1 VNIFAVQFAKAAGA
15 TVIST
20 TSSAEKA
27 ESLKKLGSDHIINY
41 KETPNCGE
49 KAAQWTPNG
58 EGVNY
63 VIELGGQPHNV
74 PIPQSRQDRWHYIHY
89 WLPWWN
95 SPKFMEALSNLC
107 NVRGI
112 IVGSR
117 DQFEAMNRAIEVNKI
132 KPAVDQKIF
141 TLDQAKE

>member
-1 VNIFAVQFAKAAGA
+1 M
-15 TVIST
+15 
-20 TSSAEKA
+20 
-27 ESLKKLGSDHIINY
+27 
-41 KETPNCGE
+41 
-49 KAAQWTPNG
+49 PNG

-63 VIELGGQPHNV
+63 VIELGGQPTMSQF
-74 PIPQSRQDRWHYIHY
+74 PQSRQDRWHYIHY

-95 SPKFMEALSNLC
+95 NPKFMEAWSNLC

-112 IVGSR
+112 IAGSR

-132 KPAVDQKIF
+132 KLAVDQKIF